1 MHPNARPLA
10 EAQRQLQLL
19 QHQQEQL
26 APDLYRDLA
35 LYLQVLREGLLP
47 AVQQACFHLATQIHP
62 ERYARLD
69 GEQRR
74 GLQERLREL
83 SQRCGCLLT
92 VEQLLSLAGQ
102 LERQRQR
109 RERTEQRRLL
119 EALAADAGESDEP
132 DAGSDGDGEDNDEN
146 DRDNNDDDEAAGLPQ
161 GSVSLGLDLPLSADL
176 FVQGMPGLADL
187 LALTERVAA
196 PPALDAAGEPVT
208 DEEEAPE
215 ETSEQ
220 ELPEAAASDTPA
232 ASTDA
237 VPGIPPEA
245 ASEAP
250 VQPHRRPTR
259 SPSPKESGEQEA
271 QRQAVFEALF
281 AMAAEG
287 LGQPLSAGLRP
298 PGEPAV
304 PAAPSATEADAARAD
319 QREDA
324 GEPEGSEAD
333 DEGLELEAD
342 AGARPEPSSAAGAND
357 GRDGLLPR
365 DPAALLRWW
374 HQLDRALERRLRNLS
389 HALNLELMRLR
400 LSRSLLPPN
409 LLDAVLAGQVEAQ
422 SAPANLLRLPL
433 PFPDGH
439 GPQGASPQVLAV
451 LLRAGD
457 LEFEQ
462 PRLRSCRRRLEQRRR
477 ELRTM
482 AQRHRYWQQRALA
495 LQAEQQ
501 WLQDSVPTP
510 NP

>member
-26 APDLYRDLA
+26 APGLYRDLA

-47 AVQQACFHLATQIHP
+47 AVQQACFHLATQVHP

-74 GLQERLREL
+74 GLQGRLREL

-109 RERTEQRRLL
+109 RERAEQRHLL
-119 EALAADAGESDEP
+119 EALATDASEPSEP
-132 DAGSDGDGEDNDEN
+132 DAGSDGDGEDDHEDDNEN
-146 DRDNNDDDEAAGLPQ
+146 DDEAVALPQ

-176 FVQGMPGLADL
+176 FLQGMPGLADL
-187 LALTERVAA
+187 LGLTESVAA
-196 PPALDAAGEPVT
+196 PPALDVAGAPLPDEEEAA
-208 DEEEAPE
+208 EEEAPE
-215 ETSEQ
+215 EETPDQ
-220 ELPEAAASDTPA
+220 ELPEEWAPEAAAADTPVAWPDA
-232 ASTDA
+232 AA
-237 VPGIPPEA
+237 GNPPGA

-250 VQPHRRPTR
+250 SQPPRRPAR
-259 SPSPKESGEQEA
+259 SSSPEGSGEQDA

-287 LGQPLSAGLRP
+287 LGQPVNAGLRP
-298 PGEPAV
+298 PGEP
-304 PAAPSATEADAARAD
+304 
-319 QREDA
+319 
-324 GEPEGSEAD
+324 EGFEAD
-333 DEGLELEAD
+333 DEESPLDPD
-342 AGARPEPSSAAGAND
+342 AGARPEPSSAAEAHD
-357 GRDGLLPR
+357 GSDGLLPR

-409 LLDAVLAGQVEAQ
+409 LLDAVLTGQVEAQ

-433 PFPDGH
+433 PFPEGN
-439 GPQGASPQVLAV
+439 GPQGTPPQVLAV

-457 LEFEQ
+457 LEYEQ

-501 WLQDSVPTP
+501 WLQDSVPKP